1 MKITISTLCDAKKQG
16 RKFSVVS
23 CYDYVSAKLSAAAGV
38 DVLLAGDSASQ
49 FTLGF
54 DSTLP
59 VTMDFMVAITAGVK
73 RAAADLLIVAD
84 MPFEGCRNGAAET
97 VKNAKRFVSE
107 SGADIVKIE
116 IVQANLETIKAVV
129 DAGVAVMPHLGIRPQ
144 TGQYK
149 AEGTTAEV
157 AAEIIALAEQ
167 MCSAGAKMLL
177 LEGMAREAAKIIT
190 EKLPIPIISC
200 GSGPDCDGQ
209 VLVLP
214 DILNLTGGAVP
225 KFSKSFADIGK
236 ASIEAISLYDMQIKQ
251 GVFPDDSH
259 SYHMK
264 SGELEKLSNMI
275 GSKEVKR

>member
-1 MKITISTLCDAKKQG
+1 MKITISTLSIAKKQG

-23 CYDYVSAKLSAAAGV
+23 CYDYVSAKLAAAAGV

-54 DSTLP
+54 DSTLA
-59 VTMDFMVAITAGVK
+59 VTMDFMVAITAGIK
-73 RAAADLLIVAD
+73 RAAPDLLIVAD
-84 MPFEGCRNGAAET
+84 MPFEGCKNGTAET

-116 IVQANLETIKAVV
+116 IVQATPETIKAVV

-149 AEGTTAEV
+149 AQGTTAEV

-167 MCSAGAKMLL
+167 MYSAGAKMLL
-177 LEGMAREAAKIIT
+177 LEGTAREAAKIIT
-190 EKLPIPIISC
+190 EKLPIPVIGC

-214 DILNLTGGAVP
+214 DILNLASGPVP
-225 KFSKSFADIGK
+225 KFSKSFGDIGR
-236 ASIEAISLYDMQIKQ
+236 ASIEAIALYDRQIKQ

-264 SGELEKLSNMI
+264 SGELEKLKNLKS
-275 GSKEVKR
+275 